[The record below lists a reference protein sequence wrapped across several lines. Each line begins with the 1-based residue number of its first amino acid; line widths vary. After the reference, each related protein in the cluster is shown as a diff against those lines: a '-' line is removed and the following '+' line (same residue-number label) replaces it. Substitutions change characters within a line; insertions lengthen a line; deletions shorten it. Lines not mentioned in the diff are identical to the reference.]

1 MLRAPRPRPSV
12 RNSNFV
18 RVVTWVV
25 VIGLVLGV
33 IATALTLFQ

>member
-1 MLRAPRPRPSV
+1 V